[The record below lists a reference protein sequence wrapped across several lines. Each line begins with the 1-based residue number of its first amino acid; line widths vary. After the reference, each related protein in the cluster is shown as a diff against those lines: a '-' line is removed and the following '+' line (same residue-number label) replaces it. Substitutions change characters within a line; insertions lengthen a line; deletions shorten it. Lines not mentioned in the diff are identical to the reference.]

1 MPHASTPRDRPHHF
15 DASSGAKP
23 TVSHSIEISRII
35 RKASFRARLLRRR
48 RRHQPSQLH
57 NELSRE
63 QDNGVPHKGTPLL
76 PLPDRA
82 SACPPTVA
90 QSTLMDRAES
100 ASIYRGA
107 HAPSTTAQAQSS
119 RKQTASAR
127 AQSVHPGRRG
137 GRAARQHKG
146 PPSLNARFRMGIA
159 HAPPGNSRPVRHVQG
174 EHLPLLARTQQIAR
188 TRGRPPVSQS
198 ISVAAPPVPTVVVP
212 FTPRQVAQA
221 RRAAAPRRCLSI
233 DSSTWGSDLGELGP
247 PCTLR

>member
-23 TVSHSIEISRII
+23 TVSHSIEISRIL

-82 SACPPTVA
+82 SACPPTVT

-174 EHLPLLARTQQIAR
+174 EHLPLLAWTQQIAR

-198 ISVAAPPVPTVVVP
+198 ISAAAPPVPTVVVP
-212 FTPRQVAQA
+212 FTPRQAAQA
-221 RRAAAPRRCLSI
+221 RRAAASRRCLSI
-233 DSSTWGSDLGELGP
+233 DLLTWGNDLGDLHH
-247 PCTLR
+247 R